1 MSYED
6 WEAHDRGSFKSRPS
20 LRARARHSHVL
31 ACWHRGSFKS
41 RPSLRGAGYQL
52 LTRLLV
58 SIGHRC
64 IERAA
69 VALDDTGRST
79 SVRTRIHR

>member
-1 MSYED
+1 MSFSSWLSDET
-6 WEAHDRGSFKSRPS
+6 
-20 LRARARHSHVL
+20 
-31 ACWHRGSFKS
+31 
-41 RPSLRGAGYQL
+41 GYQL
-52 LTRLLV
+52 LTRSLV